1 MERTQQSN
9 EQISTEP
16 TRDER
21 VEEKKTRSL
30 RLVALEARVA
40 PNAIWGE

>member
-1 MERTQQSN
+1 MERKQQNDQILAQRTQ
-9 EQISTEP
+9 
-16 TRDER
+16 DER
-21 VEEKKTRSL
+21 VAEKKVRSL

>member
-1 MERTQQSN
+1 MERKEQQN
-9 EQISTEP
+9 EQVLIPSIQE
-16 TRDER
+16 ER
-21 VEEKKTRSL
+21 AEAKKPRTL

>member
-1 MERTQQSN
+1 MERKEQQN
-9 EQISTEP
+9 EQVVVEAM
-16 TRDER
+16 RDER
-21 VEEKKTRSL
+21 AEAKKTQSL